1 MVEGVKPRRESIFM
15 LSSFDLQDIFPDV
28 LDVNKL
34 GCYCRMCPLKC
45 IPNYNSIM
53 QGYR

>member
-1 MVEGVKPRRESIFM
+1 MVEGVKPCRESIFM
-15 LSSFDLQDIFPDV
+15 LSPFDLQDSFPDD
-28 LDVNKL
+28 LSVNKL
-34 GCYCRMCPLKC
+34 GCYCRMYPLNC